1 MSLMIAVPDHA
12 LTDNL
17 KDQEESIER
26 DIFVQQKIN
35 IELDI
40 SVPDDPNQSFG
51 NLNLIDLG
59 DARRHLTGKALN
71 NIIAR
76 KLRKFASSYHR
87 LSVYAWE
94 YRIHEMCDFL
104 GLWMS
109 TKSAVLTT
117 AADIHD
123 YVICILIDI
132 AGHVTKY
139 RSFRG
144 IYWQVHVDN
153 IDNKIIKL
161 EDQLI

>member
-104 GLWMS
+104 GLWMN
-109 TKSAVLTT
+109 
-117 AADIHD
+117 
-123 YVICILIDI
+123 I